1 MNVKVRYTAA
11 DLESFPD
18 DGLRREVIGGEL
30 FMPPAPS
37 PFHQRALRILL
48 WEIEAHLHTFN
59 EPTGEVFIAPLDVIL
74 GLDGVQ
80 PDLSYISNDRAHFI
94 TAKNV
99 AGPPDWAI
107 EILST
112 DRKYDLET
120 KRSLYERSGVIAYW
134 AVDLE
139 SERVH
144 TWEWRSGTQAVLER
158 DATATVSVLPGLKIS
173 LSELFDKIEALR
185 RAVRSKE

>member
-1 MNVKVRYTAA
+1 MTLKVRYTAA

-37 PFHQRALRILL
+37 PAHQRASRILVRQ
-48 WEIEAHLHTFN
+48 IENHLETFDS
-59 EPTGEVFIAPLDVIL
+59 PPGEVFYAPLSVIL
-74 GLDGVQ
+74 GLDGVE
-80 PDLSYISNDRAHFI
+80 PDVFYISNDRAHFI
-94 TAKNV
+94 TDKNV

-120 KRSLYERSGVIAYW
+120 KHSLYQRSGVIAYW

-139 SERVH
+139 SERVY
-144 TWEWRSGTQAVLER
+144 TWEWRSGAEAVLER
-158 DATATVSVLPGLKIS
+158 DATATVSVLPGLEIA
-173 LSELFDKIEALR
+173 LSDLFDKIEALR
-185 RAVRSKE
+185 RAVRSKP